1 MHGGKEHH
9 LSPIYGAIYFGVEDV
24 SELGNALLVVNV
36 GEVEWTA
43 NTNDCYSERDDGERL

>member
-9 LSPIYGAIYFGVEDV
+9 LSPTYGAIYFGVEDV

-43 NTNDCYSERDDGERL
+43 NTNDCHSERDDSEHV